1 MIRNNIYTLFP
12 LFNTY
17 QKINR
22 VNMKVKLVSFLSLTL
37 LVLCFISCGD
47 STPVEKP
54 QDNANNKSA
63 LEEIRKEKN
72 ISEAFLNDAN
82 VLYVSVA
89 DDGTKRDGY
98 AMYIC
103 GILAEHKATV
113 KMVKVMKVGS
123 INDPNATNAY
133 GIQLGESMCK

>member
-1 MIRNNIYTLFP
+1 
-12 LFNTY
+12 
-17 QKINR
+17 
-22 VNMKVKLVSFLSLTL
+22 MKLKLASFVSLTL
-37 LVLCFISCGD
+37 VFIGCISCGD
-47 STPVEKP
+47 SAPVEKP

-72 ISEAFLNDAN
+72 ITEAFINDAN

-98 AMYIC
+98 AMYLC
-103 GILAEHKATV
+103 NVLAEHQATT
-113 KMVKVMKVGS
+113 KMVKVMKVNS

-133 GIQLGESMCK
+133 GVQLGEALCK